1 MYNYEL
7 TKIQSEVISK
17 TMQALHMAEFENHK
31 KIGIVSM
38 VTGSGKTVCILQIA
52 AEMIH
57 EGKTVLLISDRA
69 VLLDQYYETRKNLNL
84 GIQQLYLPK
93 TGFELH
99 SLLDEKNIMIL
110 STLQKLSFPQN
121 KRYYDQSINPV
132 YRDDIVIIVDEA
144 QHSMFGR
151 MMKGL
156 LTLLPNAYYL
166 AFTSF
171 EIGYKAEPTTEIFG
185 NVICQYS
192 YSEAMENG
200 QLLPIRYIR
209 VNSVF
214 DDVHSKN
221 ELAGE
226 ISSEFKEKIADQIL
240 EYFHEQPANGKAI
253 VVNQTII
260 EAELLCEVLKKRL
273 PSSAVCVLTSRM
285 FPRHREKVI
294 NEFADTDSKVRILL
308 VVSSLIGTISP
319 PNLDTIFLLKKVSR
333 IEMQSLIGKA
343 ARLYPGKTCVNLY
356 DFVNNRIYDELKIA
370 SSIEEDVSLENNKRL
385 LHTLCTCLARE
396 DFTNAQSIFTE
407 LNEPLYQKLKKEL
420 SFLEKSTDTFWLTNM
435 DATKMYGYLWNYF
448 STNSVF
454 EPDIEVIDQVSKEQ
468 LQPELRQEMNDA
480 KAQILN
486 PYEKGKLLETDILKL
501 LKIFFLIDDDTSDYI
516 LKSLRRQQGGMQNGF
531 DIDFTYRNHASES
544 VRCVMECKNK
554 QTSITAEDI
563 LDKLEDCRQRAYQVE
578 HWILI
583 SPCAN
588 VENKLNEYIK
598 IWEYEGRWEPIKK
611 VQFWTPDEAVE
622 EFLGIESK
630 IYDHYY
636 PSKHNWEDH
645 PRYWTE
651 AHRNAVI
658 AKWREKLK
666 TVPLLPK
673 AWKEYIRNPLYILL
687 NNETD
692 SLTREKYESLY
703 GKHIEMK
710 ALDEAGMLKH
720 QSMRQ
725 YLNEWLKG
733 DCRCSLLLGDFGDGK
748 TYFTYAYTRRLS
760 EEYMQF
766 PETGWLSIRF
776 CLRDYKPGDTPQE
789 FVERRLK
796 AFNSNLRDWND
807 IRNKRVL
814 VILDGFDE
822 MSTCIGDKNIN
833 NNLKELVALYHFFA
847 GMKVLI
853 TSRKHFLYH
862 ALNKEY
868 LLERLDSPEIVQ
880 LASFSRKEATD
891 YLEAVAEKAGVKRQM
906 NQIKHTKDVVGLAA
920 KPLFLQMVRDT
931 MLSGRKISEWN
942 TITLYESYISNCID
956 RKFEYQLE
964 SPELHLRVKTKQNLL
979 HILEDL
985 AWVIQESNGES
996 ISIEQFRQYTSEE
1009 QIDKLL
1015 WNLSN
1020 SDEDT
1025 LSDAKNCISIRSLL
1039 KLNSEQLEFCHRS
1052 MREYFVARGLARN
1065 LCSDGYEKAKEF
1077 LANHSLST
1085 EIIYFSAEYI
1095 KETLSEKEKVFI
1107 AERLI
1112 YAVRHLISGQKCNSL
1127 DLLYQL
1133 LGELPGDSWN
1143 GLHLDYAHLPH
1154 ADLSGKNFS
1163 HTSLRFAVM
1172 DNVNFRNADFSYADL
1187 TGVRLEETSPVT
1199 AIYTNPHDE
1208 YFYAEYEDKC
1218 IRRWNEI
1225 NASDMQ
1231 SYKLKANA
1239 QPATFIIPFSN
1250 GLIRMNNRICCMM
1263 EKGDDGLQPKAQFR
1277 VRAGMTP
1284 LELRDNM
1291 LLYKENG
1298 DDETELLYLAD
1309 LKRSKILNYSQVP
1322 VKSTCSFLDSGAFI
1336 VYTEDIGATLVC
1348 RDRDPL
1354 VILDE
1359 KGITCLCVTSNTER
1373 HLRLAFGFRNGKIML
1388 FDLFLEEE
1396 WHVKH
1401 HITIEGCHFY
1411 IKSVHILNH
1420 DEILVS
1426 DLCGNIFV
1434 MPIKPRIEKEEVR
1447 NYSLQLI
1454 CSGMNIDQLKS
1465 DKEYSVLK
1473 GLIEPSESE
1482 LLRQCKLREANALGG
1497 RPQNIS

>member
-1 MYNYEL
+1 
-7 TKIQSEVISK
+7 
-17 TMQALHMAEFENHK
+17 
-31 KIGIVSM
+31 
-38 VTGSGKTVCILQIA
+38 
-52 AEMIH
+52 
-57 EGKTVLLISDRA
+57 
-69 VLLDQYYETRKNLNL
+69 
-84 GIQQLYLPK
+84 
-93 TGFELH
+93 
-99 SLLDEKNIMIL
+99 
-110 STLQKLSFPQN
+110 
-121 KRYYDQSINPV
+121 
-132 YRDDIVIIVDEA
+132 
-144 QHSMFGR
+144 
-151 MMKGL
+151 
-156 LTLLPNAYYL
+156 
-166 AFTSF
+166 
-171 EIGYKAEPTTEIFG
+171 
-185 NVICQYS
+185 
-192 YSEAMENG
+192 
-200 QLLPIRYIR
+200 
-209 VNSVF
+209 
-214 DDVHSKN
+214 
-221 ELAGE
+221 
-226 ISSEFKEKIADQIL
+226 
-240 EYFHEQPANGKAI
+240 
-253 VVNQTII
+253 
-260 EAELLCEVLKKRL
+260 
-273 PSSAVCVLTSRM
+273 
-285 FPRHREKVI
+285 
-294 NEFADTDSKVRILL
+294 
-308 VVSSLIGTISP
+308 
-319 PNLDTIFLLKKVSR
+319 
-333 IEMQSLIGKA
+333 
-343 ARLYPGKTCVNLY
+343 
-356 DFVNNRIYDELKIA
+356 
-370 SSIEEDVSLENNKRL
+370 
-385 LHTLCTCLARE
+385 
-396 DFTNAQSIFTE
+396 
-407 LNEPLYQKLKKEL
+407 
-420 SFLEKSTDTFWLTNM
+420 
-435 DATKMYGYLWNYF
+435 
-448 STNSVF
+448 
-454 EPDIEVIDQVSKEQ
+454 
-468 LQPELRQEMNDA
+468 MNDA
-480 KAQILN
+480 KAQNLN
-486 PYEKGKLLETDILKL
+486 PYEKGKLLETDILQL

-516 LKSLRRQQGGMQNGF
+516 LKTLRRQQGGMQNGF
-531 DIDFTYRNHASES
+531 DIDFTYRNHAGES

-554 QTSITAEDI
+554 QTPINAEDI

-622 EFLGIESK
+622 EFIGIESK

-636 PSKHNWEDH
+636 PSKHNSEDH

-651 AHRNAVI
+651 SHRNAVI
-658 AKWREKLK
+658 EKWREKLK
-666 TVPLLPK
+666 TVSSLPK
-673 AWKEYIRNPLYILL
+673 AWKEYIRSPHYILL

-725 YLNEWLKG
+725 YLNEWLKN

-796 AFNSNLRDWND
+796 SFNSNLRDWND

-853 TSRKHFLYH
+853 TTRKHFLYH
-862 ALNKEY
+862 TLNKEY

-891 YLEAVAEKAGVKRQM
+891 YLEVVAEEAGVKRQM
-906 NQIKHTKDVVGLAA
+906 NQIKRTKDVVGLAA

-942 TITLYESYISNCID
+942 TITLYESYISICID

-979 HILEDL
+979 RILEDL

-996 ISIEQFRQYTSEE
+996 ISIEKFRHYTSEE

-1025 LSDAKNCISIRSLL
+1025 LSDAKNRISIRSLL
-1039 KLNSEQLEFCHRS
+1039 KLNSGKLEFCHRS
-1052 MREYFVARGLARN
+1052 MREYFVARGLTRN
-1065 LCSDGYEKAKEF
+1065 LCSDGYKKAKEF

-1095 KETLSEKEKVFI
+1095 RENIPEKEKALI

-1112 YAVRHLISGQKCNSL
+1112 YAARHLISGQRCNSL

-1143 GLHLDYAHLPH
+1143 GLHLDYAHLPN
-1154 ADLSGKNFS
+1154 ANLSGKNFS

-1172 DNVNFRNADFSYADL
+1172 DNVNFRNSDFSYADL

-1199 AIYTNPHDE
+1199 AIYTNPNDE

-1225 NASDMQ
+1225 NANDMQ
-1231 SYKLKANA
+1231 SYNLKANV

-1250 GLIRMNNRICCMM
+1250 GVIRMNNRICCMM
-1263 EKGDDGLQPKAQFR
+1263 EKGDDGLRLKAQFR
-1277 VRAGMTP
+1277 LRAGMTP

-1291 LLYKENG
+1291 LLYKESG

-1309 LKRSKILNYSQVP
+1309 LERSKILNYSQVP

-1359 KGITCLCVTSNTER
+1359 KGITCLCVTANTVR
-1373 HLRLAFGFRNGKIML
+1373 HFQIAFGFRHGKIML
-1388 FDLFLEEE
+1388 FDLVLKEEV
-1396 WHVKH
+1396 HVKH

-1411 IKSVHILNH
+1411 IKSVHVLNH
-1420 DEILVS
+1420 YEILVS
-1426 DLCGNIFV
+1426 DLSGNIFV
-1434 MPIKPRIEKEEVR
+1434 MPIKPCIEEDEVR
-1447 NYSLQLI
+1447 KYSLQLI
-1454 CSGMNIDQLKS
+1454 CSSMNIDHLKS
-1465 DKEYSVLK
+1465 DKEFGVLK
-1473 GLIEPSESE
+1473 RLIENSK
-1482 LLRQCKLREANALGG
+1482 RRE
-1497 RPQNIS
+1497 